1 MPFTRTLPANWRRTD
16 ALIALALAV
25 VGALMA
31 YASLVSGIA
40 ITQDSDPRWLMLS
53 AVVLAAPLAWYRR
66 YPTAIAIIIPAI
78 YIVTGYTVGI
88 EMYVSQVALYLSFY
102 AVSAWE
108 NDRRRAQI
116 VRIDRKSTRLNSSH
130 VAISYAVFCLK

>member
-88 EMYVSQVALYLSFY
+88 EMYVSQVALYLSFR
-102 AVSAWE
+102 SE
-108 NDRRRAQI
+108 ERRVGRG
-116 VRIDRKSTRLNSSH
+116 RS
-130 VAISYAVFCLK
+130 

>member
-16 ALIALALAV
+16 ALIAVTLAV

-66 YPTAIAIIIPAI
+66 YHTAIAIIIPAI
-78 YIVTGYTVGI
+78 YIVTGLTVGI
-88 EMYVSQVALYLSFY
+88 VMYVFQIALNLVYY
-102 AVSAWE
+102 VVDVWCMY
-108 NDRRRAQI
+108 RRR
-116 VRIDRKSTRLNSSH
+116 TH
-130 VAISYAVFCLK
+130 V